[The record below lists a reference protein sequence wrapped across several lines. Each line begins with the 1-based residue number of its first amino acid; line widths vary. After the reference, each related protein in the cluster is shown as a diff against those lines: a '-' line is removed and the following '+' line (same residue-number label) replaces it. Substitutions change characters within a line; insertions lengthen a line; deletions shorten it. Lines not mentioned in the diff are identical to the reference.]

1 VNKILA
7 VIRREFI
14 ERVRTKSFLLGTF
27 LLPLMIGLFG
37 YLPHLLLTRETNTR
51 GVVVIN
57 AVEGDAADR
66 VAEGVVKALLA
77 SRVGEGELARSR
89 FTVTL
94 LPADGRMEELRDS
107 IIRTIGRRQGPPGAP
122 DGVLILT
129 EASVT
134 EGKVSYL
141 GSNVTS
147 IGDMKVLGG
156 VLGPVLS
163 EERLLR
169 ANADS
174 AILRASMIKLVLD
187 ANKVTEG
194 RLTGQDTESSFALAY
209 GVSLIMYITLLLYGI
224 QVMTAVVEEKSN
236 RIVEV
241 LISSLTPFQLLLGKI
256 IGVGAVGLV
265 QLGIWGASSFYLTSM
280 FGSRASGME
289 NLAAEGTARSFT
301 MPEVPVELV
310 GVVLLFF
317 LLGFFL
323 YSALYAAIGSMCT
336 TTQEAQQANTPVTM
350 MIAVGMISIFG
361 LINEPSGTMARVMTF
376 IPFFTPIVMPVRYAI
391 APMGAL
397 EVLLAALDVVLSLLA
412 VTWLAGRIYR
422 VGILSYGKKPS
433 VKELWGWVRTR

>member
-1 VNKILA
+1 MNKILA

-37 YLPHLLLTRETNTR
+37 YLPQLLIRRDVSTR
-51 GVVVIN
+51 GLIVIN
-57 AVEGDAADR
+57 AAEGTAAERVVEALRASRIGEGD
-66 VAEGVVKALLA
+66 
-77 SRVGEGELARSR
+77 LARPR
-89 FTVTL
+89 YTVIL
-94 LPADGRMEELRDS
+94 LPAEGRAEVLRDS
-107 IIRTIGRRQGPPGAP
+107 IVRTIGLREGPPGAP
-122 DGVLILT
+122 DGLLILT

-134 EGKVSYL
+134 EGKVTYL

-147 IGDMKVLGG
+147 IRDMSAMERL
-156 VLGPVLS
+156 LGPMLR
-163 EERLLR
+163 EERLR
-169 ANADS
+169 RVNADS
-174 AILRASMIKLVLD
+174 AVLRAAELKLNLD
-187 ANKVTEG
+187 ATKVSEG
-194 RLTGQDTESSFALAY
+194 KLTGQSAEAAFWLAY
-209 GVSLIMYITLLLYGI
+209 IVNLVMYITLLLYGM

-241 LISSLTPFQLLLGKI
+241 LISSMTPFQLLLGKV

-265 QLGIWGASSFYLTSM
+265 QLAIWGATGFYLTTM
-280 FGSRASGME
+280 LGSRTSGME
-289 NLAAEGTARSFT
+289 SLAVDGTAQSLT
-301 MPEVPVELV
+301 IPQVSVELV
-310 GVVLLFF
+310 LVILLFF

-350 MIAVGMISIFG
+350 MIAVGMISMFG
-361 LINEPSGTMARVMTF
+361 LINEPSGTMARVLTF

-391 APMGAL
+391 SPMGTL
-397 EVLLAALDVVLSLLA
+397 EVLLAALDVVLGLLA

-433 VKELWGWVRTR
+433 LKELWGWVRTR